1 MDQYRV
7 KASVAGCNYFG
18 WTTYECAPTNDNVPT
33 PVPSTWCGCAI
44 FEATDAWK
52 RAVSTDSSWAFK
64 DDECSSAMDK
74 WCNVN
79 CPKGFCPDSHCKK
92 QLGEGCANDGGACD
106 GAAGRCW
113 YPIMDVVLVKS
124 SVSFEGVNTSFFGTE
139 EGKAPVRKALAQE
152 LDVMESQVEIVDVKS
167 TTTRRRLGTQTI
179 VEYQVVVDSE
189 NYAQF
194 DATIAKIESGLVP
207 STFNAASVQLV
218 DAVVSP
224 SRSDS
229 VETAAG
235 VPSLMFA
242 ALQSDSEEVR
252 ASAAL
257 SSSQTYKGPKLTI
270 YSDESTAS
278 ASTTVEGE
286 GGLGSGVIAG
296 VVIGIVVVVALM
308 VATAYSK
315 RQTSHLATET
325 VLSTDS
331 AIAVSVPVNPLMQA
345 GEDEEVTGG
354 ASAEVAE
361 I

>member
-1 MDQYRV
+1 
-7 KASVAGCNYFG
+7 
-18 WTTYECAPTNDNVPT
+18 
-33 PVPSTWCGCAI
+33 
-44 FEATDAWK
+44 
-52 RAVSTDSSWAFK
+52 
-64 DDECSSAMDK
+64 
-74 WCNVN
+74 
-79 CPKGFCPDSHCKK
+79 
-92 QLGEGCANDGGACD
+92 
-106 GAAGRCW
+106 
-113 YPIMDVVLVKS
+113 
-124 SVSFEGVNTSFFGTE
+124 
-139 EGKAPVRKALAQE
+139 
-152 LDVMESQVEIVDVKS
+152 MESQVEIVDVKS